1 MKCIRNFAKFL
12 KDNKKEV
19 VYQGTSVTIYQKIR
33 DSLEQD
39 RIPYKQ
45 EVMDTA
51 SMKKVPFGMYFLAPI
66 FRLALRAFHGSG
78 SISEDELKTYRICV
92 KHRDI
97 HRVRQNKNVQ

>member
-45 EVMDTA
+45 EVM
-51 SMKKVPFGMYFLAPI
+51 
-66 FRLALRAFHGSG
+66 
-78 SISEDELKTYRICV
+78 EDRKSV
-92 KHRDI
+92 
-97 HRVRQNKNVQ
+97 V